1 MRSDGRMPDELRPLT
16 LERDYTRYAAG
27 SVLVQAGHTRVLCTA
42 MVQNGVP
49 RHCRDQQIGWV
60 TAEYAMLPS
69 SNPDRRSLHRSP
81 NGRTREIQRLIGRS
95 LRLSVDLSQF
105 PGRTIWC
112 DCDVIQADGGTR
124 TASITGAF
132 VALTDALW
140 NLREDEKIDVLP
152 IQHGISAVSVG
163 IVEGR
168 PLLDLTGDEDRAA
181 SVDMNVVLTHSG
193 EFVEVQG
200 TGESAPFARDK
211 LDELLDLSRAG
222 ATTIRQEQMA
232 LLKQRLAI

>member
-1 MRSDGRMPDELRPLT
+1 MRSDGRMPNELRPLA
-16 LERDYTRYAAG
+16 LERDYTRYAEG
-27 SVLVQAGHTRVLCTA
+27 SVLVTAGDTRVLCTA
-42 MVQNGVP
+42 MVQDGVP

-105 PGRTIWC
+105 QGRTIWC
-112 DCDVIQADGGTR
+112 DCNVIQADGGTR

-132 VALTDALW
+132 VALADALW
-140 NLREDEKIDVLP
+140 SLREDDRIDALP
-152 IQHGISAVSVG
+152 IKHGISAISVG

-181 SVDMNVVLTHSG
+181 SVDMNVVTTHSG
-193 EFVEVQG
+193 QFVEVQG
-200 TGESAPFARDK
+200 TGESAPFGQDQ
-211 LDELLDLSRAG
+211 LDDLLDLARTG
-222 ATTIRQEQMA
+222 AEQIKKEQMR
-232 LLKQRLAI
+232 LLKQKLAI